1 MLKTKLMMF
10 TSLAMIALSTSGAL
24 AADYILLDVNGEKVK
39 YSEVEQVWK
48 SLFPSDEAPP
58 LDGVE
63 DAVRQNVLRG
73 VVGEYL
79 LFDNAMQS
87 GIEKKPEIAKK
98 IEGARKKVIIDAF
111 LAEKAS
117 ADVNEANIAAE
128 YDKQKA
134 KASGEEELKAS
145 HILLNSR
152 EKADEVAAKLKAKGD
167 FATLAKEYSSDKGT
181 SVAGGD
187 LGYFTRETM
196 VKEFADAA
204 FALKLGEISA
214 PVKTDF
220 GWHIIKLVER
230 RAQKFQSL
238 EQARPDIEKKLRTR
252 ALHSYIDG
260 LIDSADVE
268 YFDKSGKQL
277 EFGKVMKAK

>member
-1 MLKTKLMMF
+1 MLKNKLVMAALLC
-10 TSLAMIALSTSGAL
+10 TLATQTI
-24 AADYILLDVNGEKVK
+24 AADYVLLDVNGQKVK

-48 SLFPSDEAPP
+48 SLFPNQEAPP

-87 GIEKKPEIAKK
+87 GIEKKPEIATKL
-98 IEGARKKVIIDAF
+98 EGARKKVIVDAF

-117 ADVNEANIAAE
+117 ADVTEANIAAE
-128 YDKQKA
+128 YEKQKT
-134 KASGEEELKAS
+134 KAANEEELKAS
-145 HILLNSR
+145 HILFNSR
-152 EKADEVAAKLKAKGD
+152 EKAEEVVAKLKAKED
-167 FATLAKEYSSDKGT
+167 FAKLAKEYSSDKGT

-204 FALKLGEISA
+204 FALKVGETSA
-214 PVKTDF
+214 PIKTDF
-220 GWHIIKLVER
+220 GWHIIKLMDK

-238 EQARPDIEKKLRTR
+238 EQLRPDIEKQLRTR

-260 LIDSADVE
+260 LIDSANVK

-277 EFGKVMKAK
+277 EFGKVIKK